1 MRGASLV
8 IDASRA
14 AAGARHAAEAGAEA
28 RQESAVRLR
37 PLRSAMRRLRWRP
50 PPSPPVHT
58 APSPPLRTAA
68 ASRRGVRRVPSP
80 ADSPPRRAHPPRV
93 SLFYTGTAIFAV
105 GAILNFVSFSFAP
118 TAVLAPLES
127 IQ

>member
-1 MRGASLV
+1 MQQKQEQKLDKNPRGALRPPGVLCPPRAPSLEV
-8 IDASRA
+8 PTRRPRHRA
-14 AAGARHAAEAGAEA
+14 ASAPPGCHSPTITHGARG
-28 RQESAVRLR
+28 L
-37 PLRSAMRRLRWRP
+37 
-50 PPSPPVHT
+50 T
-58 APSPPLRTAA
+58 APPLVE
-68 ASRRGVRRVPSP
+68 RG
-80 ADSPPRRAHPPRV
+80 